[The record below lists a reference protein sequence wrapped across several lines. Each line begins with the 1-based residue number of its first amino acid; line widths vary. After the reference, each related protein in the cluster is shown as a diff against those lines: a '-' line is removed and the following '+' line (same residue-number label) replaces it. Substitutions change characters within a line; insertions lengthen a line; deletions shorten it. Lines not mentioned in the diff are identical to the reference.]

1 MPLHSPE
8 VQHAI
13 TLIREAIR
21 ILERS
26 TPGSGSSLA
35 QHLEHIEHGI
45 PFQRKEAFAA
55 IGSVCHPRAL
65 GDRFIRGMEHESW
78 LDHLDALESA
88 CATAFTLLDREFS
101 TLTETERLQ
110 HT

>member
-13 TLIREAIR
+13 ALIREAIR

-26 TPGSGSSLA
+26 TPGSSLA
-35 QHLEHIEHGI
+35 QHLEHIERGI

-55 IGSVCHPRAL
+55 IGSLCHPRAL
-65 GDRFIRGMEHESW
+65 GDRFLRGMEHESW
-78 LDHLDALESA
+78 LDHLDALDAA
-88 CATAFTLLDREFS
+88 CAL
-101 TLTETERLQ
+101 
-110 HT
+110 H